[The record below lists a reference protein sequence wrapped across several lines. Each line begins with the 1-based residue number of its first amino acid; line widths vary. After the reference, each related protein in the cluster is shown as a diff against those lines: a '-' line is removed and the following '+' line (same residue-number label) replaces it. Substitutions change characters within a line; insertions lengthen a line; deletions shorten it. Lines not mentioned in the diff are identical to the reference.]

1 MLYCVP
7 SFFIFFLLLN
17 IYMSKRHKREVGSSV
32 HNSWGEVQW
41 SKLRPYG
48 VYILLRTHKSRS
60 FVSALRYIELKRKKK
75 KEKKLKR

>member
-1 MLYCVP
+1 
-7 SFFIFFLLLN
+7 
-17 IYMSKRHKREVGSSV
+17 
-32 HNSWGEVQW
+32 VQW

>member
-1 MLYCVP
+1 
-7 SFFIFFLLLN
+7 
-17 IYMSKRHKREVGSSV
+17 MSKRHKREVGSSV

-60 FVSALRYIELKRKKK
+60 FVSVLHYIELK
-75 KEKKLKR
+75 KLKRQCFITITKHNCPQPRCDLKEKLK